1 MLAGPR
7 CNKRHHQPAP
17 QQGGVGYAVLAG
29 RMGTA
34 DRCVPIVIEG
44 ISGPVTVTGALA
56 PTMLL
61 YDQWMSGGGLSLGDV
76 ANQRV
81 CRILIELS
89 PEPLSAEVAAE
100 LETMENSWMTSSR

>member
-1 MLAGPR
+1 
-7 CNKRHHQPAP
+7 
-17 QQGGVGYAVLAG
+17 
-29 RMGTA
+29 MGTA

-61 YDQWMSGGGLSLGDV
+61 CLPRLSSRSLLNRGNYDQWMSGGGLSLGDV